1 MVFLSYS
8 QEELDR
14 AYNQR
19 AYAVNQEQVELRL
32 KARSQEAR
40 QRLGMPRRLSYGE
53 STAERLDIFES
64 HDAPAP
70 TVVYVH
76 GGAWRGGSAENSAFP
91 AEVLID
97 ADVNYVALDF
107 SLVDDAGGSLYPMVE
122 QVRKAVA
129 WVYHNTASF
138 GGDPGRIHL
147 VGHSSGAHLAA
158 CVLSTDWQA
167 NFGLP
172 SDVIKT
178 GLLASGM
185 YDLYPVSLSARSQYV
200 SFTSGMIE
208 DLSPIRRVESWKVP
222 VIVAYGTLETPEF
235 QRQSQEFADALGRA
249 GKDVKLLVGEG
260 YNHFE
265 IRETLGNPYGLLG
278 RAVLEQVC
286 RID

>member
-40 QRLGMPRRLSYGE
+40 QRLGMPWRLSYGE